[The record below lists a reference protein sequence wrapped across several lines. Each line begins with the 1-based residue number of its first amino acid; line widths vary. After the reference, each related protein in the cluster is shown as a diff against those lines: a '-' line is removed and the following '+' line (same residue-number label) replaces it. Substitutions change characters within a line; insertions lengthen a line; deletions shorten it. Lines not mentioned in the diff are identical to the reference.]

1 MAIGVD
7 IEALQGAA
15 ARVSGVADSFQADL
29 DQLGSL
35 VQETANY
42 MQNGPQASFEQK
54 YEEFRGTLTN
64 FIGAVNA
71 YSQAMKAYAADQQ
84 SAVQAGTQRFDSI

>member
-1 MAIGVD
+1 MAVQVD
-7 IEALQGAA
+7 IEGLEGAA
-15 ARVSGVADSFQADL
+15 ARVNGVANNLQADL

-42 MQNGPQASFEQK
+42 MQNGPQAAFEQK
-54 YEEFRGTLTN
+54 YAEFKGTLTN

-71 YSQAMKAYAADQQ
+71 YSQAMKAYAADQRA
-84 SAVQAGTQRFDSI
+84 AVQTGVQRFDSI

>member
-15 ARVSGVADSFQADL
+15 TRVNGVANNLQADL

-42 MQNGPQASFEQK
+42 MQGGPQAAFEQK
-54 YEEFRGTLTN
+54 YAEFKGTLTN

-84 SAVQAGTQRFDSI
+84 AAVQTGAQRFDSI